1 MCFFMFKNFDIQLD
15 QLSLEV
21 WVILGVMILLPVM
34 LLLFHRSRESQGG
47 RLLQTKVLVYGSL
60 CVALSFLLSYIRLFR
75 MPQGGSV
82 TLAGMLPIIIFAVA
96 FGPLP
101 GILAGFALGL
111 LNLIQDPYIVHW
123 MQIFLDYPLAYGAL
137 GLAGIYRKHL
147 SISALIA
154 GIGRLSMS
162 FLSGIIFFREFTPEG
177 WNDVIYSIV
186 YNGSFIGAEIFI
198 IILLLQ
204 VPQVQSVLK
213 QMRRGTLLTN

>member
-1 MCFFMFKNFDIQLD
+1 MFENFDIRWD
-15 QLSLEV
+15 QVSLEV
-21 WVILGVMILLPVM
+21 WVILGMMLLVPLM
-34 LLLFHRSRESQGG
+34 LLLFHRSRKSQGG

-147 SISALIA
+147 SLSAFI
-154 GIGRLSMS
+154 GGFGRLAMS
-162 FLSGIIFFREFTPEG
+162 FLSGVIFFREFTPEG
-177 WNDVIYSIV
+177 WNDYIYSIV
-186 YNGSFIGAEIFI
+186 YNGSFIGAEILI
-198 IILLLQ
+198 IIVLLQ
-204 VPQVQSVLK
+204 VPQVQSLLR
-213 QMRRGTLLTN
+213 QMRRSSYST

>member
-1 MCFFMFKNFDIQLD
+1 MFEDFEIR
-15 QLSLEV
+15 LSEITLEV
-21 WVILGVMILLPVM
+21 WIILGVMVLMPIL
-34 LLLFHRSRESQGG
+34 LLLFHRSRKKQGG

-60 CVALSFLLSYIRLFR
+60 CVALAFLLSYIRLFR

-123 MQIFLDYPLAYGAL
+123 MQLFLDYPLAFGAV
-137 GLAGIYRKHL
+137 GLAGIYTKHL
-147 SISALIA
+147 TISALIG

-162 FLSGIIFFREFTPEG
+162 FLSGVVFFREFTPEG
-177 WNDVIYSIV
+177 WNEYLYALI
-186 YNGSFIGAEIFI
+186 YNGSYIGAEIFI
-198 IILLLQ
+198 IILVLQ
-204 VPQVQSVLK
+204 VPQVQTVLK
-213 QMRRGTLLTN
+213 QMRKGTLLSN

>member
-1 MCFFMFKNFDIQLD
+1 MFDDFDIR
-15 QLSLEV
+15 LSEITLEV
-21 WVILGVMILLPVM
+21 WIILGVMILLPIL
-34 LLLFHRSRESQGG
+34 LLLFHRSRKKQGG

-60 CVALSFLLSYIRLFR
+60 CVALAFLLSYIRLFR

-123 MQIFLDYPLAYGAL
+123 MQLFLDYPLAFGAI
-137 GLAGIYRKHL
+137 GLAGIYTKHL
-147 SISALIA
+147 TISALIG

-162 FLSGIIFFREFTPEG
+162 FLSGVVFFREFTPEG
-177 WNDVIYSIV
+177 WNEYLYALI
-186 YNGSFIGAEIFI
+186 YNGSYIGAEIFI
-198 IILLLQ
+198 IILVLQ
-204 VPQVQSVLK
+204 VPQVQTVLK
-213 QMRRGTLLTN
+213 QMRKGTLLSN

>member
-1 MCFFMFKNFDIQLD
+1 MFENFDVRWD
-15 QLSLEV
+15 QLSLEI
-21 WVILGVMILLPVM
+21 WVILGIMILLPI
-34 LLLFHRSRESQGG
+34 LLFLFQRQKIAQGG
-47 RLLQTKVLVYGSL
+47 RMLQTKVLVYGSL

-123 MQIFLDYPLAYGAL
+123 MQLFLDYPLAYGAL
-137 GLAGIYRKHL
+137 GLAGVYRRYFAL
-147 SISALIA
+147 SALI
-154 GIGRLSMS
+154 GGLGRLSMS
-162 FLSGIIFFREFTPEG
+162 FLSGVIFFREFTPEG
-177 WNDVIYSIV
+177 WNEYIYSLV
-186 YNGSFIGAEIFI
+186 YNGSFIGMEIFI

-204 VPQVQSVLK
+204 VPQVKKLLY
-213 QMRRGTLLTN
+213 QMRKGTLLSG

>member
-1 MCFFMFKNFDIQLD
+1 MFENFEIRLG

-21 WVILGVMILLPVM
+21 WVILGIMIFLPVM
-34 LLLFHRSRESQGG
+34 LLLFHRQRVSQRG

-101 GILAGFALGL
+101 GILAGFSLGL

-137 GLAGIYRKHL
+137 GLAGIYRKNL
-147 SISALIA
+147 ALSALI
-154 GIGRLSMS
+154 GGLGRLSMS
-162 FLSGIIFFREFTPEG
+162 FLSGIIFFREFTPDG
-177 WNDVIYSIV
+177 WNDYIYSIV
-186 YNGSFIGAEIFI
+186 YNGSFIGVEIFI

-204 VPQVQSVLK
+204 VPQVQSLLK
-213 QMRRGTLLTN
+213 QMQKGVLLSN

>member
-1 MCFFMFKNFDIQLD
+1 MFENFDIRWD
-15 QLSLEV
+15 QFSLEV
-21 WVILGVMILLPVM
+21 WVILGVMILVPLM
-34 LLLFHRSRESQGG
+34 LFLFQRSRKTQGG
-47 RLLQTKVLVYGSL
+47 QLLQTKVLVYGSL

-137 GLAGIYRKHL
+137 GLAGVYRKHL
-147 SISALIA
+147 SISALV
-154 GIGRLSMS
+154 GGLGRLSMS

-177 WNDVIYSIV
+177 WNDIIYSLV

-204 VPQVQSVLK
+204 IPQVQSVLK
-213 QMRRGTLLTN
+213 QMRRSAAFGN